1 MSLTMEQINTNH
13 VKITFDNDT
22 NIRKLIINEQTI
34 DISNDKSVKYTAI
47 YYPDTE
53 EFIRNQIITEFIG
66 TIWGHKWHYQYGY
79 LGVYIEPT
87 YVFIDNQWKKIMN
100 YTRPNTKYFV
110 YPHFLI
116 DPSINY
122 HHSHGLHFLHTVKP
136 LHTNIGE
143 ITQPEITETVL
154 TNIEFYI

>member
-1 MSLTMEQINTNH
+1 MEKINTTH

-22 NIRKLIINEQTI
+22 NIRQLIVNNETTI
-34 DISNDKSVKYTAI
+34 DISNDKTVKYTAI
-47 YYPDTE
+47 YYPNAED
-53 EFIRNQIITEFIG
+53 FIRNQIITEFIG

-87 YVFIDNQWKKIMN
+87 YIFIDNQWKKIIN
-100 YTRPNTKYFV
+100 YIRPNKKYFV

-122 HHSHGLHFLHTVKP
+122 HHSHGLEFLHTIEPVS
-136 LHTNIGE
+136 HTNIEE
-143 ITQPEITETVL
+143 ITQYDITETCL
-154 TNIEFYI
+154 TNN